1 MVSRVSSPKKH
12 HTHPTDASAYDQHFF
27 FTQKWKRQY
36 FFEKKDVLIK
46 RKECVLK
53 SDAII
58 PAYRYLGQHMNQ
70 ILKVR
75 LIIGFQDRSY
85 LTIILTLWPVSSVGN
100 PFLLD
105 SSHNCIRRLSP
116 QYMRQSKN

>member
-1 MVSRVSSPKKH
+1 MLHTQLLLCQTISIIPIKENPKKTKKPWSLECHPPKKH
-12 HTHPTDASAYDQHFF
+12 HTHPTDASAYEQHFF
-27 FTQKWKRQY
+27 FLTSEKDKIFSKKR
-36 FFEKKDVLIK
+36 DVLIK

-75 LIIGFQDRSY
+75 LIIGFQDGSY
-85 LTIILTLWPVSSVGN
+85 LTIILTL
-100 PFLLD
+100 
-105 SSHNCIRRLSP
+105 
-116 QYMRQSKN
+116 